1 MSEDKNTNTA
11 SVNVFKVAGDISQL
25 LAKSGLSKTQQRKA
39 LSLVA
44 AERQLR
50 LAPVGV
56 PLGQTQTLTGIREES
71 VGVKVGKANPNL
83 KQKLPI
89 NRDPAVVAAKATLDD
104 VQKRIRIAKA
114 SGQEFSELLIEQTA
128 ALAALKGAKS
138 AFDAAQS

>member
-1 MSEDKNTNTA
+1 
-11 SVNVFKVAGDISQL
+11 
-25 LAKSGLSKTQQRKA
+25 
-39 LSLVA
+39 
-44 AERQLR
+44 
-50 LAPVGV
+50 VGV